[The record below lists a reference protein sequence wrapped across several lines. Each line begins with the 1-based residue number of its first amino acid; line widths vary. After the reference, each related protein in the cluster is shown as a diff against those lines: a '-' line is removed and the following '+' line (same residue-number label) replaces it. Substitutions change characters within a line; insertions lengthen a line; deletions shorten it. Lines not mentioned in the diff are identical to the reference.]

1 MSISKLEIYQNNI
14 EGNVNLMAVHSPL
27 VFLIDATYSGDYPNF
42 IYCSVNIDGE
52 QQVLARC
59 LYHSD
64 VDETTRR
71 FRFVAEDI
79 LRAFMPKFD
88 DFVQEAGSFVY
99 CSNISQVFELVFQS
113 DKEGTVTTDIEIEA
127 VHSARQFGESPCL
140 SDVVLNNNEVFY
152 AGENMP
158 VYVYFYNAEGELP
171 SNKVYLVH
179 DTNKLV
185 HDSDNL
191 IHS

>member
-1 MSISKLEIYQNNI
+1 MAISKLDIYQNNV
-14 EGNVNLMAVHSPL
+14 EGSINLMAIHSPL
-27 VFLIDATYSGDYPNF
+27 VFLIDATYSGDYPNY

-52 QQVLARC
+52 QKVLARC

-71 FRFVAEDI
+71 FRFVADDI
-79 LRAFMPKFD
+79 LRSYMPKFD

-99 CSNISQVFELVFQS
+99 CGNISQVFDLVFQS
-113 DKEGTVTTDIEIEA
+113 DKEGTITTDIQIEA
-127 VHSARQFGESPCL
+127 VHSARQFGQSPCL
-140 SDVVLNNNEVFY
+140 SDVVLNEDEVFY

-158 VYVYFYNAEGELP
+158 VYVYFYNVEGEAP

-179 DTNKLV
+179 DTNQLTHDTDKLT
-185 HDSDNL
+185 HN
-191 IHS
+191 